1 MAGAEK
7 IPLVMRQQP
16 FPALPADCR
25 VHIHAHHKKRRQAV
39 VLLLLRQKRLH
50 IDKDIAAEQQ
60 LQLFADD
67 HGFPLD
73 GAAPALV
80 KVKTPPAE
88 GHGAEKGKERVVCF
102 FPYRNA
108 AAQGRGLVIGDD
120 LTEKAIGLVE
130 GDLFPVVFLAPVL
143 QGKVV
148 VAAPA
153 HIGPGKQ
160 IQQTHMVD
168 VRVGITN
175 LDEQF
180 ARMVRKLDKKVILV
194 ANKSE
199 NGADRQES
207 YEFLKLGFGLP
218 RTISALTGYACL
230 SLMDEVIAVLPT
242 PVRGERR
249 EERPIRFAILGRP
262 NAGKSTLLNRLLNED
277 RAVVSD
283 IPGTTRD
290 SIDCD
295 FAVDGVKFVVTDTA
309 GLRKK
314 AKVEDEVEIFSNMR
328 TLESIRRSDVSVLM
342 VDCTRGL
349 EVQDFRIITEIRKAG
364 KGLVLV
370 LNKWDIFP
378 DKTEKSFDHMVKE
391 MLEREPM
398 LEYVPIISA
407 SAKEGQRV
415 NRIVQAIQTVY
426 ANCRRVLGR
435 DRVATAFASFL
446 EKNPVPSQNARVVQ
460 LTRACQIMV
469 EPPVIA
475 IETRTPELVADSYK
489 RYLLKQFYEEFQL
502 QGAPLRLNFDQKLT
516 LRKDEDLE
524 QFTESSNSVLAGVN
538 PQRDLDRK
546 NRKGK
551 VVRH

>member
-1 MAGAEK
+1 MGK
-7 IPLVMRQQP
+7 SSLFNRILG
-16 FPALPADCR
+16 
-25 VHIHAHHKKRRQAV
+25 RRAAV
-39 VLLLLRQKRLH
+39 VSDRDGVTRDRHYQTANYKGHEFTVVDTGGFLPDDS
-50 IDKDIAAEQQ
+50 IDVLADSVRTQIFNAVEEAD
-60 LQLFADD
+60 LVLF
-67 HGFPLD
+67 
-73 GAAPALV
+73 
-80 KVKTPPAE
+80 
-88 GHGAEKGKERVVCF
+88 
-102 FPYRNA
+102 
-108 AAQGRGLVIGDD
+108 
-120 LTEKAIGLVE
+120 
-130 GDLFPVVFLAPVL
+130 
-143 QGKVV
+143 
-148 VAAPA
+148 
-153 HIGPGKQ
+153 
-160 IQQTHMVD
+160 MVD
-168 VRVGITN
+168 VRVGITK

-230 SLMDEVIAVLPT
+230 SLMDEVVAVLPT

-378 DKTEKSFDHMVKE
+378 DKTEKSFDHMVKD

-538 PQRDLDRK
+538 PERDMDRK

-551 VVRH
+551 NVRH

>member
-1 MAGAEK
+1 MK
-7 IPLVMRQQP
+7 
-16 FPALPADCR
+16 LPIVCIIGR
-25 VHIHAHHKKRRQAV
+25 PNVGKSSLFNRILGRRAAV
-39 VLLLLRQKRLH
+39 VSDRDGVTRDRHYQVANFKGHEFTVVDTGGFLPDDT
-50 IDKDIAAEQQ
+50 IDVLADSVRTQIFNAVEESD
-60 LQLFADD
+60 LVLF
-67 HGFPLD
+67 
-73 GAAPALV
+73 
-80 KVKTPPAE
+80 
-88 GHGAEKGKERVVCF
+88 
-102 FPYRNA
+102 
-108 AAQGRGLVIGDD
+108 
-120 LTEKAIGLVE
+120 
-130 GDLFPVVFLAPVL
+130 
-143 QGKVV
+143 
-148 VAAPA
+148 
-153 HIGPGKQ
+153 
-160 IQQTHMVD
+160 MVD
-168 VRVGITN
+168 VRVGITK
-175 LDEQF
+175 LDQQF
-180 ARMVRKLDKKVILV
+180 ARLIRKLDKKVILV

-199 NGADRQES
+199 NGQDRQES
-207 YEFLKLGFGLP
+207 YEFLKLGFGQP

-230 SLMDEVIAVLPT
+230 SLLDEVIAVLPT
-242 PVRGERR
+242 PVRGERK

-295 FAVDGVKFVVTDTA
+295 FVVDGKKFVVTDTA

-349 EVQDFRIITEIRKAG
+349 EVQDFRIITDIRKAG

-370 LNKWDIFP
+370 LNKWDILP

-398 LEYVPIISA
+398 LEYVPILSI

-415 NRIVQAIQTVY
+415 SRVIQAIQTVY

-435 DRVATAFASFL
+435 DNVATAFAKFI
-446 EKNPVPSQNARVVQ
+446 EENPVPSQNARVVQ

-475 IETRTPELVADSYK
+475 IETRTPDLVAESYK
-489 RYLLKQFYEEFQL
+489 RYLMKKFYEEFQL
-502 QGAPLRLNFDQKLT
+502 QGAPLRLNFDMKLT
-516 LRKDEDLE
+516 LRKDEELE
-524 QFTESSNSVLAGVN
+524 QFTESSNSIRVGGD
-538 PQRDLDRK
+538 PQRNLDRK
-546 NRKGK
+546 NRERKK
-551 VVRH
+551 L

>member
-1 MAGAEK
+1 M
-7 IPLVMRQQP
+7 
-16 FPALPADCR
+16 
-25 VHIHAHHKKRRQAV
+25 
-39 VLLLLRQKRLH
+39 
-50 IDKDIAAEQQ
+50 
-60 LQLFADD
+60 
-67 HGFPLD
+67 
-73 GAAPALV
+73 
-80 KVKTPPAE
+80 
-88 GHGAEKGKERVVCF
+88 
-102 FPYRNA
+102 
-108 AAQGRGLVIGDD
+108 
-120 LTEKAIGLVE
+120 
-130 GDLFPVVFLAPVL
+130 
-143 QGKVV
+143 
-148 VAAPA
+148 
-153 HIGPGKQ
+153 
-160 IQQTHMVD
+160 
-168 VRVGITN
+168 
-175 LDEQF
+175 
-180 ARMVRKLDKKVILV
+180 
-194 ANKSE
+194 
-199 NGADRQES
+199 
-207 YEFLKLGFGLP
+207 
-218 RTISALTGYACL
+218 
-230 SLMDEVIAVLPT
+230 
-242 PVRGERR
+242 
-249 EERPIRFAILGRP
+249 
-262 NAGKSTLLNRLLNED
+262 NRLLNED

-370 LNKWDIFP
+370 LNKWDIYP

-538 PQRDLDRK
+538 PERDLDRK

>member
-1 MAGAEK
+1 MGK
-7 IPLVMRQQP
+7 SSLFNRILG
-16 FPALPADCR
+16 
-25 VHIHAHHKKRRQAV
+25 RRAAV
-39 VLLLLRQKRLH
+39 VSDRDGVTRDRHYQNANYKGHEFTVVDTGGFLPDDS
-50 IDKDIAAEQQ
+50 IDVLADSVRTQIFNAVEEAD
-60 LQLFADD
+60 LVLF
-67 HGFPLD
+67 
-73 GAAPALV
+73 
-80 KVKTPPAE
+80 
-88 GHGAEKGKERVVCF
+88 
-102 FPYRNA
+102 
-108 AAQGRGLVIGDD
+108 
-120 LTEKAIGLVE
+120 
-130 GDLFPVVFLAPVL
+130 
-143 QGKVV
+143 
-148 VAAPA
+148 
-153 HIGPGKQ
+153 
-160 IQQTHMVD
+160 MVD
-168 VRVGITN
+168 VRVGITK

-180 ARMVRKLDKKVILV
+180 ARMVRKL
-194 ANKSE
+194 
-199 NGADRQES
+199 DRQES

-378 DKTEKSFDHMVKE
+378 DKTEKSFDHMVKD

-435 DRVATAFASFL
+435 DRVAEAFASFL

-460 LTRACQIMV
+460 LTRA
-469 EPPVIA
+469 
-475 IETRTPELVADSYK
+475 RTPELVADSYK

-538 PQRDLDRK
+538 PERDMDRK